1 MAAVREEDVI
11 RLAVKTSPRDLL
23 ASLLKL
29 PDLFLLSALCHRVF
43 VAFQAGAQG
52 GYSGKGLVFVVGVA
66 GEALNALLLMAFV
79 IEGDGLPSPSA
90 NPETEEE
97 DEETE
102 TYCESQ
108 QEESHA
114 NRFPTE

>member
-1 MAAVREEDVI
+1 MTAVREEDVI
-11 RLAVKTSPRDLL
+11 RLSVKTSPGDLL

-29 PDLFLLSALCHRVF
+29 PNFFLLSALRKRVF
-43 VAFQAGAQG
+43 VTFQAGAQG
-52 GYSGKGLVFVVGVA
+52 GHSGKGLVFVVGMA
-66 GEALNALLLMAFV
+66 GKALNALLLMAFV